1 MSDSESYDPVTV
13 SSDGVTVAKRF
24 EADEFPVPAIAFRIE
39 SHRSEPVTLELV
51 DTVPEE
57 VAVEDLGF
65 HPEYGSEHWT
75 IDNDKITFERE
86 IDANDDYTTVYGIR
100 ATGTDNVEQF
110 LSEPSIASIDPPL
123 EDDPDD
129 IIDSGTGTDVVK
141 EVISGDSDVVPGLD
155 DDGDEIETLDLADP
169 QGEGDSSSDSE
180 ADAKTAD
187 DTTETAGATETS
199 SGATASSSADSDSET
214 IQSVAAAL
222 AAELER
228 DAVKEPVKETLAREL
243 GGGAGAPGEGSTD
256 ARIKHLQN
264 EVSDL
269 QAYTDAL
276 EEFLDDNGQ
285 GDELIAEM
293 REEVDRFSAQLDD
306 LRAGQDDYESQ
317 IDGLEGQV
325 DQIQS
330 TSDRIES
337 DMTEI
342 RDRIDEAHDEIQ
354 ALHEEI
360 GDMDGVDDRVE
371 EIESRIDDEV
381 AALESD
387 LDEIQ
392 EWREQLTSVMGAGE

>member
-75 IDNDKITFERE
+75 IDNDEITFERE

-110 LSEPSIASIDPPL
+110 LTEPTIRSIDPPL

-129 IIDSGTGTDVVK
+129 IVDSGTGTDVVK

-155 DDGDEIETLDLADP
+155 DDDDEIETLDLADP
-169 QGEGDSSSDSE
+169 QGEDAESDTDDAE
-180 ADAKTAD
+180 AETETTTESA
-187 DTTETAGATETS
+187 DTTSAETS
-199 SGATASSSADSDSET
+199 SEETASEEET

-228 DAVKEPVKETLAREL
+228 GAVADPVKETLAREL
-243 GGGAGAPGEGSTD
+243 GGSSASPGEGSTD
-256 ARIKHLQN
+256 ARIKHLQS

-276 EEFLDDNGQ
+276 EEFLDDNGK
-285 GDELIAEM
+285 GDELIEEM
-293 REEVDRFSAQLDD
+293 REEVDSFSADLDD
-306 LRAGQDDYESQ
+306 LRAGQDEYESQ
-317 IDGLEGQV
+317 IDDLESTI

-330 TSDRIES
+330 TSDRLES

-342 RDRIDEAHDEIQ
+342 RDRVDDAHDEIQ
-354 ALHEEI
+354 TLHEEI
-360 GDMDGVDDRVE
+360 EDMDGVDDRVE

-387 LDEIQ
+387 LDDIQ